1 MASDDSFGAMMKRAF
16 KWHWHLLGLGAGVA
30 FAFLSK
36 KPDVVLPVVA
46 ASELAYLGFLG
57 TNQRFQ
63 NILKGKQL
71 ASGSGGAEPPSR
83 GANQNTSQRLL
94 ELKAFLSPNDLQ
106 RFENLRD
113 RCSEL
118 TRLQNRMKSER
129 GVGSR
134 GAQSFHTESLDK
146 MLWLFLKLLH
156 HKTGIDR
163 FLHYTDRDKLA
174 ADLAEATEQLER
186 ARAENR
192 IERLIQSFAEKT
204 QTIED
209 RIKNYDEAVLN
220 SDLVR
225 AELDKTEQKIT
236 HICEVGMT
244 STDTSDLSARIDGL
258 TDGIATSERAI
269 EGLDLADILGDDL
282 SPPPLIDAEE
292 TETISWVNE
301 AELN

>member
-30 FAFLSK
+30 LAFISK
-36 KPDVVLPVVA
+36 QPGVVLPMVA
-46 ASELAYLGFLG
+46 AGEMAYLGFLG

-63 NILKGKQL
+63 NVLRGEQMLKDKHGQTVFK
-71 ASGSGGAEPPSR
+71 AKPD
-83 GANQNTSQRLL
+83 TSKRLS
-94 ELKAFLSPNDLQ
+94 ELMNFLSPIDSQ
-106 RFENLRD
+106 RFTTLRE

-129 GVGSR
+129 GMSNR
-134 GAQSFHTESLDK
+134 DAQSFHTESLDK
-146 MLWLFLKLLH
+146 LLWLFLKLLH

-163 FLHYTDRDKLA
+163 FLHYTDRDKLE
-174 ADLAEATEQLER
+174 LEHAEATAQLEK
-186 ARAENR
+186 AKAENR
-192 IERLIQSFAEKT
+192 IERLIQSLAEKDT
-204 QTIED
+204 TIGE
-209 RIKNYDEAVLN
+209 RIRNYDEAVDN
-220 SDLVR
+220 SDLIR
-225 AELDKTEQKIT
+225 AEIDKTEQKIT

-244 STDTSDLSARIDGL
+244 STDATDLSARIDGL
-258 TDGIATSERAI
+258 TDSIATSERAI

-301 AELN
+301 TEMN